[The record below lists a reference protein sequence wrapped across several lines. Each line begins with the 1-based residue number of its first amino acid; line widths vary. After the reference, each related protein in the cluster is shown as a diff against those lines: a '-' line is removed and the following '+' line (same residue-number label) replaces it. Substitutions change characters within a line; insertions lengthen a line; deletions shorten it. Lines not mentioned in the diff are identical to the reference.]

1 MFAVP
6 LPISPVCL
14 LGGPWGSARQDI
26 LSKGPVCIRIGAVGR
41 EGPSGQ
47 ARVPIWS
54 GLGCKHILSPGYRSS
69 QVREGIELRNK
80 ESQM

>member
-47 ARVPIWS
+47 ARVPI
-54 GLGCKHILSPGYRSS
+54 L
-69 QVREGIELRNK
+69 
-80 ESQM
+80 